1 MEYDFKKIET
11 EWQAYWAIHKTFAAK
26 DGGDKPKYYVLDMF
40 PYPSGAGLHVGHP
53 LGYIASDII
62 ARFKRHKGFNVLHP
76 MGYDSFG
83 LPAEQYAIQTGQHP
97 KITTEQ
103 NIAVYRKQLDK
114 IGFSFDWDR
123 EVRTS
128 NPEYY
133 KWTQWIFI
141 QIFNSWYNNNSNKA
155 ENISTLIT
163 EFETDG
169 NTKVNAV
176 CDENV
181 KSFTAAEWKA
191 FSEKEQ
197 SDILMAYRMAYL
209 GEAYVNWCPQLGT
222 VLANDEIKDGVSERG
237 GYPVERKLMK
247 QWSMRITAYAQR
259 LLDGLDTLDW
269 TESLKDAQRN
279 WIGKSV
285 GTSLRFKVLTPNPSP
300 KERGAEPPSYLTGK
314 KEIAV
319 DLLQKAKA
327 NRKNYTETEDIIW
340 QALRNKKLDVKFR
353 RQHPIDKFIADFV
366 CLDQHLIVEI
376 DGEYHNSNEQQELDE
391 ARTIVLRLNGFNVIR
406 FTNNEVKN
414 NLDSVLEKIK
424 QELAATAPSPLERA
438 GVRTTSEYIEV
449 FTTRPDTI
457 FGVSFVTL
465 APEHELVA
473 GLTTAENKTAVEE
486 YVTIAKN
493 RSERERQADVNK
505 ITGVFTGSYV
515 EHPFTGKQIPIWIG
529 DYVLAGYGTGAVM
542 AVPAHD
548 SRDYSFAKHFGLPIL
563 EVVQGTSNVTL
574 SEVEGSYDAKEGKLI
589 NSDFL
594 NGLEV
599 KDAMKKAIAEIEK
612 QGLGKGK
619 VNFRLRDAVFGR
631 QRYWGEPIPV
641 YYKNDIPYA
650 LNESELPL
658 VLPEVDKYL
667 PTEDG
672 EPPLARAKNWRYKP
686 LSNSPQGGEDAKPHT
701 WQTAGNSS
709 YNFTKEKSQEL
720 RKNQTEA
727 EEILWEAIRKK
738 SLDVKFRRQHVIG
751 ASIVDFV
758 SLEAKLVIEVDGK
771 IHLEQKDYDE
781 ARTKELESVGFS
793 VIRFSNEEILH
804 DIENVILKIKTTL
817 NAQLQVLPHGEDL
830 GGASY
835 PYEHSTMPGW
845 AGSSWYF
852 LRYMDSHNSTEF
864 ASKKLTDYWKQVDL
878 YIGGSE
884 HATGHLLYV
893 RFWTKIL
900 KDLGHIAIDEPAKKL
915 INQGMIQG
923 LSMMAR
929 TTSIG
934 SVTLDNNMPSTRRTF
949 LLDKNFSG
957 KLPFQDI
964 EIHIPVDYVNFQDGK
979 YVLTKENL
987 NKLIEDHTR
996 FTDFQFLNESD
1007 CEEFGIII
1015 TEELNS
1021 DFIQLKEVVEKMSKS
1036 KYNVVTPDD
1045 IAEKFG
1051 SDTLR
1056 LYEMFLGPLEQS
1068 KPWNTN
1074 GITGVHGF
1082 LKKLWRLFYP
1092 AVQSDASTT
1101 LSNQFNVTNDEPTKG
1116 ELKTLHKTIKK
1127 ITEDIERF
1135 SFNTSVSNF
1144 MICVN
1149 ELTDAKCNKRAIL
1162 EPLLICL
1169 SPYAPH
1175 IAEELWKQLG
1185 HTESISTAA
1194 FPLFNEAYLVD
1205 DTINYPVSFNGKVK
1219 FTLELAATLST
1230 QEVETIVR
1238 ANEQTA
1244 KFLDGKEP
1252 KKVIVVHKKIVNM
1265 VV

>member
-1 MEYDFKKIET
+1 MEYNFKEIEAN
-11 EWQAYWAIHKTFAAK
+11 WQKFWADNKTFAAK
-26 DGGDKPKYYVLDMF
+26 DDSTKEKYYVLDMF

-53 LGYIASDII
+53 LGYIASDIV

-97 KITTEQ
+97 KITTEN

-128 NPEYY
+128 NPDYY

-141 QIFNSWYNNNSNKA
+141 QLFNSWYNKNTNKA
-155 ENISTLIT
+155 EPISKLIS
-163 EFETDG
+163 EFEARG
-169 NTKVNAV
+169 NANIHAY
-176 CDENV
+176 CDDDV
-181 KSFTAAEWKA
+181 KSFTPEAWKA
-191 FSEKEQ
+191 FTEKEQ

-222 VLANDEIKDGVSERG
+222 VLANDEIKDGLSERG

-269 TESLKDAQRN
+269 TDSLKEAQRN
-279 WIGKSV
+279 WIGKSE
-285 GTSLRFKVLTPNPSP
+285 GTSLKFKV
-300 KERGAEPPSYLTGK
+300 
-314 KEIAV
+314 
-319 DLLQKAKA
+319 A
-327 NRKNYTETEDIIW
+327 NST
-340 QALRNKKLDVKFR
+340 LD
-353 RQHPIDKFIADFV
+353 
-366 CLDQHLIVEI
+366 
-376 DGEYHNSNEQQELDE
+376 
-391 ARTIVLRLNGFNVIR
+391 
-406 FTNNEVKN
+406 
-414 NLDSVLEKIK
+414 
-424 QELAATAPSPLERA
+424 
-438 GVRTTSEYIEV
+438 IEV

-465 APEHELVA
+465 APEHELVNS
-473 GLTTAENKTAVEE
+473 LTTPENKLAVDA
-486 YVTIAKN
+486 YVTQAKN
-493 RSERERQADVNK
+493 RSERERQADINK
-505 ITGVFTGSYV
+505 ITGVPTGSFV

-563 EVVQGTSNVTL
+563 EVVAGGDL
-574 SEVEGSYDAKEGKLI
+574 EKESYDAKEGALI

-594 NGLEV
+594 NGLDV
-599 KDAMKKAIAEIEK
+599 KAAMKKAIAEIEAK
-612 QGLGKGK
+612 NLGKGK

-631 QRYWGEPIPV
+631 QRYWGEPIPI
-641 YYKNDIPYA
+641 YYKNNIPYA
-650 LNESELPL
+650 LSDSELPL

-672 EPPLARAKNWRYKP
+672 EPPLAR
-686 LSNSPQGGEDAKPHT
+686 S
-701 WQTAGNSS
+701 
-709 YNFTKEKSQEL
+709 
-720 RKNQTEA
+720 
-727 EEILWEAIRKK
+727 
-738 SLDVKFRRQHVIG
+738 
-751 ASIVDFV
+751 
-758 SLEAKLVIEVDGK
+758 
-771 IHLEQKDYDE
+771 KDWKYQ
-781 ARTKELESVGFS
+781 
-793 VIRFSNEEILH
+793 NEF
-804 DIENVILKIKTTL
+804 D
-817 NAQLQVLPHGEDL
+817 
-830 GGASY
+830 
-835 PYEHSTMPGW
+835 YEHSTMPGW

-852 LRYMDSHNSTEF
+852 LRYMDPHNGIAF
-864 ASKKLTDYWKQVDL
+864 ADKKLADYWKQVDL

-900 KDLGHIAIDEPAKKL
+900 NDLGHIAIDEPAKKL

-923 LSMMAR
+923 RS
-929 TTSIG
+929 
-934 SVTLDNNMPSTRRTF
+934 
-949 LLDKNFSG
+949 NF
-957 KLPFQDI
+957 
-964 EIHIPVDYVNFQDGK
+964 VYRM
-979 YVLTKENL
+979 KENQNVFVSKGRAKRDL
-987 NKLIEDHTR
+987 TE
-996 FTDFQFLNESD
+996 
-1007 CEEFGIII
+1007 
-1015 TEELNS
+1015 EELN
-1021 DFIQLKEVVEKMSKS
+1021 IVGLKNSEFDLIAIHVDVNIVTNDILDQEAFRSWREEYKNAILLCEDNNEFLCSHEVEKMSKS

-1082 LKKLWRLFYP
+1082 LKKLWRLFY
-1092 AVQSDASTT
+1092 QNDAFTITT
-1101 LSNQFNVTNDEPTKG
+1101 EEPTKA

-1149 ELTDAKCNKRAIL
+1149 ELTDLKCNKKEIL

-1175 IAEELWKQLG
+1175 ITEELWKQLG
-1185 HTESISTAA
+1185 HTESIAFA
-1194 FPLFNEAYLVD
+1194 PFPLINETFLID
-1205 DTINYPVSFNGKVK
+1205 DSINYPVSVNGKLK
-1219 FTLELAATLST
+1219 FTLELPAILTKE
-1230 QEVETIVR
+1230 EVEEEVMK
-1238 ANEQTA
+1238 NEQTIKLLA
-1244 KFLDGKEP
+1244 GQQP